1 MNYSRKT
8 NNGENQ
14 VQLQPENDEKNK
26 SIDEVSPRK
35 PARRILEHEI
45 TEGLTEIRRSTVGL
59 FIAGLSAGL
68 DLGFSVM
75 LIGVVMTLN
84 TGVLPPIAGE
94 ILAAAAYSIGFLFV
108 VIGRSELFT
117 EHTTLAILPVLNGR
131 SSLRDLLRLWALVYV
146 SNILGGSVFALL
158 VTRIGP
164 AMGIIQPQAFK
175 QMAELAV
182 RYNWWVILLSGTLAG
197 WLMGLLS
204 WLVAASRETISQIF
218 IILLITTTIGL
229 AHLHHSMAGSIEVLS
244 GIFAHQG
251 ITWYDYGHFLLWATL
266 GNIIG
271 GVFFVGVVKYTHI
284 IQSDPNPEKVDIDE
298 QQNK

>member
-8 NNGENQ
+8 KKGGNP
-14 VQLQPENDEKNK
+14 VKRQPENDEENK

-45 TEGLTEIRRSTVGL
+45 SEGLTEIRRSTAGL

-84 TGVLPPIAGE
+84 KGTLPPVINE
-94 ILAAAAYSIGFLFV
+94 LLVAAAYSIGFLFV

-131 SSLRDLLRLWALVYV
+131 SSLRELLRLWGLVYV
-146 SNILGGSVFALL
+146 ANILGGSVFALL

-164 AMGIIQPQAFK
+164 AMGIIQPQAFG

-244 GIFAHQG
+244 GIFADQG
-251 ITWYDYGHFLLWATL
+251 ITWYDYGHFLLWTTL
-266 GNIIG
+266 GNVIG
-271 GVFFVGVVKYTHI
+271 GVFFVGVIKYTHV
-284 IQSDPNPEKVDIDE
+284 IQSSPNPAKVDIDK
-298 QQNK
+298 Q